1 MNDQL
6 IDRLQNFTL
15 DRKILYIDSNDR
27 DISRWPNPYE
37 FEISCP
43 QNYIN
48 VESIRLV
55 NIQTINK
62 CYNISEYLQ
71 NNKLICSISGQE
83 EVIILDDGYYNY
95 TQLQDSLQNVLNS
108 KFSNNPNF
116 IVKYNSVNRKMYI
129 GHENQDFSL
138 NFKQTLSYN
147 NYINNNYIN
156 IYKHKEVY
164 LIICTFHI
172 LYNYYNL

>member
-1 MNDQL
+1 MNHQL

-27 DISRWPNPYE
+27 DINRWPNPYE

-43 QNYIN
+43 QNYNN

-71 NNKLICSISGQE
+71 NNKLLCTISGE
-83 EVIILDDGYYNY
+83 TKTIKLDDGFYNY
-95 TQLQDSLQNVLNS
+95 SQLQNSLQNSLNNTFETIDPS
-108 KFSNNPNF
+108 F
-116 IVKYNSVNRKMYI
+116 IVKFNEVNRKMYI
-129 GHENQDFSL
+129 GHQNQDFSL
-138 NFKQTLSYN
+138 VSG
-147 NYINNNYIN
+147 
-156 IYKHKEVY
+156 
-164 LIICTFHI
+164 
-172 LYNYYNL
+172 